1 MTTGL
6 EAITH
11 NARRLLEDAELL
23 FSAGSFA
30 TATALAIIAI
40 EEAGKHYLL
49 KWSSEHEMID
59 RVRPAHK
66 GSKGHQAKQSVL
78 GSFYL
83 AEVAVETMRQYLK
96 QIGFEGNDESLEQFS
111 NALHYLRD
119 DPEYG
124 PKTALV
130 EEKVVKL
137 VAKKMAE
144 SEHGEFTQNAMQGN
158 IQAIKHCG
166 LYVDLDASGEVTSG
180 PNQIRKED
188 ARTWLEH
195 AHRAVALLSPPNPS

>member
-1 MTTGL
+1 MTTGQK
-6 EAITH
+6 AIAH

-66 GSKGHQAKQSVL
+66 GRKGHQAKQSVL
-78 GSFYL
+78 GDFYL
-83 AEVAVETMRQYLK
+83 VEVAVDTMRQYLK
-96 QIGFEGNDESLEQFS
+96 QIGFEGNDESLQQFS

-124 PKTALV
+124 PKAALV

-137 VAKKMAE
+137 VSKKMAE
-144 SEHGEFTQNAMQGN
+144 SEHGKFTQNAMQGN

-166 LYVDLDASGEVTSG
+166 LYVDLDASGDLTSS
-180 PNQIRKED
+180 PNQIRKKD

-195 AHRAVALLSPPNPS
+195 ARRAVALLSPPDPS